1 MALQPSI
8 MLTSTRGDVGV
19 EAEEVEEEI
28 HLFKPRRRS
37 NSMSHP
43 EEHIVSK
50 FEMNETFEEE
60 GEPSATTTTTTTEEA
75 IEPEVPA
82 SPGKA

>member
-1 MALQPSI
+1 
-8 MLTSTRGDVGV
+8 VGV
-19 EAEEVEEEI
+19 EAAEVEEEI
-28 HLFKPRRRS
+28 HLFKTRRRS

-50 FEMNETFEEE
+50 FEMNEVFEEE
-60 GEPSATTTTTTTEEA
+60 GEASAAAPPTTEEA
-75 IEPEVPA
+75 IAPEVPA